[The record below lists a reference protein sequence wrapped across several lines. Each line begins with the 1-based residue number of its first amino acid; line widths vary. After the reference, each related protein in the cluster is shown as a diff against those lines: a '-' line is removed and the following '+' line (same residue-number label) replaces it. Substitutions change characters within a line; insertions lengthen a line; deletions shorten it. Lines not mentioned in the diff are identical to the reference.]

1 MGLRRLLLAL
11 PLALALAACIPGEP
25 TATLRP
31 GRALV
36 GEAVEAILTG
46 ASAEGA
52 RVAVG
57 GEPAEVVS
65 ASGER
70 VVFRVPELPGGPK
83 PVEIQT
89 SRGVA
94 RATLEVLGQVDRS
107 RILLRLPLGETPKLP
122 PEFRLL
128 ETTPLTGCG
137 YTLAVLGYSGEALG
151 QALEE
156 LEALDPDYKADPE
169 SLWSLGGW
177 SGGEAIGAPQ
187 AHARGHK
194 GRGVQVAVLDTGV
207 DGSVPQGPGYD
218 FVEDDPTPQDA
229 FPGGHGTQAANLV
242 REVAPEAAILPVRV
256 CDEGGTC
263 RSSWVVKGVC
273 WVVENAKG
281 PTVLNLSLGGDTPVG
296 ALKLALQAAL
306 AQDIPVAAAAGN
318 QGAQGSP
325 AHYPAAFDLPGLV
338 AVGALQEDLSPA
350 PFSTRG
356 AYVDLAA
363 PGAGLPCIG
372 PNGPTTCNGTSFA
385 APLVAGAM
393 ALWLE
398 AQPGLPPAQLQ
409 QDLEDYA
416 RPLPYPSQ
424 AVGKGMVDLSQKP

>member
-11 PLALALAACIPGEP
+11 PLALALTACIPGEP

-36 GEAVEAILTG
+36 GEEVEATLTG

-65 ASGER
+65 ALGTR
-70 VVFRVPELPGGPK
+70 LVFRVPELPGGPK

-89 SRGVA
+89 PRGVA
-94 RATLEVLGQVDRS
+94 RATLEVLGQVDKS

-122 PEFRLL
+122 RGFNLL
-128 ETTPLTGCG
+128 ETTPLEGCG
-137 YTLAVLGYSGEALG
+137 YTLAVLGYSGETLG

-187 AHARGHK
+187 AHARGYR
-194 GRGVQVAVLDTGV
+194 GRGVRVAVLDTGV
-207 DGSVPQGPGYD
+207 DESVPQLPGYD
-218 FVEDDPTPQDA
+218 FVEDDPNPQDA

-242 REVAPEAAILPVRV
+242 REVAPEAEILPVRV
-256 CDEGGTC
+256 CDERGIC
-263 RSSWVVKGVC
+263 RASRVVKGVC
-273 WVVENAKG
+273 WVVANQEG

-306 AQDIPVAAAAGN
+306 ARGIPVAAAAGN
-318 QGAQGSP
+318 QGQQGSP
-325 AHYPAAFDLPGLV
+325 AHYPAALDLPGLV

-350 PFSTRG
+350 PFSTQG

-363 PGAGLPCIG
+363 PGADLSCVG
-372 PNGPTTCNGTSFA
+372 PNGPTLCNGTSFA
-385 APLVAGAM
+385 TPLVAGAM

-398 AQPGLPPAQLQ
+398 ADPNLSPAQLQ
-409 QDLEDYA
+409 QDLETHA
-416 RPLPYPSQ
+416 KPLPHPPQ
-424 AVGKGMVDLSQKP
+424 AVGKGMVDLSEKP